1 VTVLASAIPASF
13 LPQLNA
19 LAGGLFLLCTFGMV
33 ATRQVQGCM
42 RFFIWQ
48 SVFLAL
54 SAFLL
59 GLHPVVWDLLGVGA
73 INLINK
79 PILIPWL
86 LRKTVP
92 GEVYTRREIEQALNI
107 PVSLLVSLGLA
118 ISAYLITSPW
128 MKIPAG
134 PSVGVNLPIGLAALL
149 LGAFTLTVRRE
160 AVPQLLGLLS
170 MENGA
175 FFASIAIAPT
185 LHLFIELVVAFDV
198 LIAVFVIGVLTRAM
212 QEHIGTTNV
221 GSLATLKEEPRP

>member
-1 VTVLASAIPASF
+1 MNPTSF

-48 SVFLAL
+48 SIFLAS

-59 GLHPVVWDLLGVGA
+59 GVHPVVWDLLAVAA

-79 PILIPWL
+79 PVLIPWL

-92 GEVYTRREIEQALNI
+92 EEVYTRREIDQALNI
-107 PVSLLVSLGLA
+107 PISLLIALGLVIA
-118 ISAYLITSPW
+118 AYVITAPLLR
-128 MKIPAG
+128 IPAG

-149 LGAFTLTVRRE
+149 LGAYTLTVRRE
-160 AVPQLLGLLS
+160 AVPQLLGLLA

-175 FFASIAIAPT
+175 FFTSIAIAPE
-185 LHLFIELVVAFDV
+185 LHLFVELVVAFDV
-198 LIAVFVIGVLTRAM
+198 LIAVFVIGVLTRAL

-221 GSLATLKEEPRP
+221 GSLAALKEESAP

>member
-1 VTVLASAIPASF
+1 MGHADAVSAYLAQF
-13 LPQLNA
+13 NA

-48 SVFLAL
+48 SIFLAS

-59 GLHPVVWDLLGVGA
+59 GLRPLSWHLLALAA

-86 LRKTVP
+86 LRRTVP
-92 GEVYTRREIEQALNI
+92 EEIYTRREISQVLNI
-107 PVSLLVSLGLA
+107 PISLLVALGLA
-118 ISAYLITSPW
+118 VSAYFLSEPLLRVTSAR
-128 MKIPAG
+128 PA
-134 PSVGVNLPIGLAALL
+134 GVNLPIGLAALL
-149 LGAFTLTVRRE
+149 LGAYTLTVRRE

-175 FFASIAIAPT
+175 FFTSLTIAAE
-185 LHLFIELVVAFDV
+185 LHLFVELVVAFDV
-198 LIAVFVIGVLTRAM
+198 LIAVFVIGVLTRAIH
-212 QEHIGTTNV
+212 EHIGTTEV
-221 GSLATLKEEPRP
+221 GSLTVLKEESSR